1 MLDVPS
7 GHPGHPPLTRPVTF
21 LGWLARREAGV
32 LLLAVV
38 LAVVESVALAAVP
51 YLLGTALDEGLADGL
66 SPALLR
72 TCGLLVLVGLVG
84 AGASALGHI
93 GEIGAWLH
101 GAFRTSRLVGHHVTR
116 TGDAISDELPTG
128 EVVSTV
134 ASDAFHIGNMMEV
147 FPRFVGSV
155 VAYVVVAVVVL
166 QQSVPLGLAILVGLP
181 VTTTVLA
188 LLVRPL
194 HARQAVHREA
204 SGRLTT
210 LGSDTVSGLRV
221 LRGIGGEDV
230 FAARYAEQ
238 SQRVRAAGVGVASTS
253 AVLQALQVLL
263 PGLFVAG
270 VVWFGAH
277 LALRGEITA
286 GQLVAFYGYTAFLA
300 EPLRAAT
307 QFVQMFTRARVG
319 ARKVIAV
326 LKVQPAAGTVAES
339 EAADAAGTA
348 DAASAAD
355 STGAAADPAGAGT
368 DRTGGRSAR
377 GAGARAAGD
386 LVDLTTGVRIRP
398 GRTTA
403 IVSSRPEHSAAL
415 ATRLGRFDDADGA
428 VTLDGTAL
436 TDLPLAEVRERVV
449 VAGAT
454 PQLFTGR
461 LREELDVRDRGDE
474 GALYRALEVAD
485 AHDVLSSMPDGLDGE
500 ITEKGRSLSGGQRQR
515 VALAR
520 ALLTEAEVLVLVE
533 PTSAVDAHTEARIAA
548 RLVDHRAG
556 RTTVVV
562 TASPLVLEHADEVVL
577 LDGGRERARG
587 THRDLLARAVAGDP
601 DAAAYRLVVTR
612 EAAAADEPAAAAR
625 AHGKDA

>member
-1 MLDVPS
+1 MLDVPR
-7 GHPGHPPLTRPVTF
+7 GHPGHPPLTRPVAL

-32 LLLAVV
+32 LAFAVA
-38 LAVVESVALAAVP
+38 LGIVESVSLAAVP
-51 YLLGTALDEGLADGL
+51 YLLGVALDAGLANGL
-66 SPALLR
+66 SPDLLR
-72 TCGLLVLVGLVG
+72 TCALLLLVGLVG
-84 AGASALGHI
+84 AGASALGHV

-134 ASDAFHIGNMMEV
+134 ATDAFHIGNMMEV

-155 VAYVVVAVVVL
+155 VAYVVVAAVVL
-166 QQSVPLGLAILVGLP
+166 QQSVPLGLVILVGLP
-181 VTTTVLA
+181 LTTTVLA
-188 LLVRPL
+188 VMVRPL
-194 HARQAVHREA
+194 HTRQAAHREA

-253 AVLQALQVLL
+253 AILQALQVLL

-277 LALRGEITA
+277 LALRGQITA

-319 ARKVIAV
+319 ARKVVAV
-326 LKVQPAAGTVAES
+326 LRVQPAAGSVAES
-339 EAADAAGTA
+339 EAADGEA
-348 DAASAAD
+348 DAAAVAA
-355 STGAAADPAGAGT
+355 PA
-368 DRTGGRSAR
+368 RP
-377 GAGARAAGD
+377 AGD
-386 LVDLTTGVRIRP
+386 LVDLASGVRIRP

-403 IVSSRPEHSAAL
+403 IVSPRPDDSAAL
-415 ATRLGRFDDADGA
+415 ATRLGRFDDAAGV
-428 VTLDGTAL
+428 VTLDGTPL
-436 TDLPLAEVRERVV
+436 TKLPLAEVRRRVV

-474 GALYRALEVAD
+474 AALYRALEVAD
-485 AHDVLSSMPDGLDGE
+485 AHDVLDSMPEGLDGPAARRARPAAE
-500 ITEKGRSLSGGQRQR
+500 GGQ
-515 VALAR
+515 ASAR
-520 ALLTEAEVLVLVE
+520 RWRR
-533 PTSAVDAHTEARIAA
+533 SAFSSFLRSRSST
-548 RLVDHRAG
+548 
-556 RTTVVV
+556 
-562 TASPLVLEHADEVVL
+562 
-577 LDGGRERARG
+577 
-587 THRDLLARAVAGDP
+587 AGD
-601 DAAAYRLVVTR
+601 RT
-612 EAAAADEPAAAAR
+612 
-625 AHGKDA
+625 GQT

>member
-1 MLDVPS
+1 VS
-7 GHPGHPPLTRPVTF
+7 F

-51 YLLGTALDEGLADGL
+51 YLLGKALDEGLADGL

-72 TCGLLVLVGLVG
+72 TCGLLVLVGLLG

-155 VAYVVVAVVVL
+155 VAYVVVAAVVL

-326 LKVQPAAGTVAES
+326 LKVRPAAGTVAES
-339 EAADAAGTA
+339 EAAEAGAETGTGHA
-348 DAASAAD
+348 V
-355 STGAAADPAGAGT
+355 GAAA
-368 DRTGGRSAR
+368 R
-377 GAGARAAGD
+377 GSGDRAAGD

-403 IVSSRPEHSAAL
+403 IVSSRPEDSAAL
-415 ATRLGRFDDADGA
+415 ATRLGRFDDAAGA

-436 TDLPLAEVRERVV
+436 RDLPLAEVRERVV

-461 LREELDVRDRGDE
+461 LRDELDVRDRGDE
-474 GALYRALEVAD
+474 TALYRALEVAD

-520 ALLTEAEVLVLVE
+520 ALLTEAETLVLVE

-577 LDGGRERARG
+577 LDGGRERTRG
-587 THRDLLARAVAGDP
+587 THRDLLARANAGDP

-612 EAAAADEPAAAAR
+612 EAASADEAAVAAPGP

>member
-1 MLDVPS
+1 VLDVPR
-7 GHPGHPPLTRPVTF
+7 GHPGHPPLTRPVAL

-32 LLLAVV
+32 LVFAVA
-38 LAVVESVALAAVP
+38 LGIVESVSLAAVP
-51 YLLGTALDEGLADGL
+51 YLLGVALDAGLANGV
-66 SPALLR
+66 SPELLR
-72 TCGLLVLVGLVG
+72 TCALLLVVGLVG
-84 AGASALGHI
+84 AGASALGHV

-134 ASDAFHIGNMMEV
+134 ATDAFHIGNMMEV

-166 QQSVPLGLAILVGLP
+166 QQSVPLGLVILVGLP
-181 VTTTVLA
+181 LTTTVLA
-188 LLVRPL
+188 VMVRPL
-194 HARQAVHREA
+194 HTRQAAHREA

-263 PGLFVAG
+263 PGLFVAA
-270 VVWFGAH
+270 VVWFGAR
-277 LALRGEITA
+277 LALQGQISA

-319 ARKVIAV
+319 ARKVVAV
-326 LKVQPAAGTVAES
+326 LKVQPAAGSIAES
-339 EAADAAGTA
+339 EAADAEDSGTSGDAGEAGA
-348 DAASAAD
+348 D
-355 STGAAADPAGAGT
+355 GAAVAPPST
-368 DRTGGRSAR
+368 AR
-377 GAGARAAGD
+377 PAGD
-386 LVDLTTGVRIRP
+386 LVDLGSGVRIRP

-403 IVSSRPEHSAAL
+403 IVSARPDDSAAL

-428 VTLDGTAL
+428 VTLDGTPL
-436 TDLPLAEVRERVV
+436 TELPLAEVRRHVV

-454 PQLFTGR
+454 PQLFTGH

-474 GALYRALEVAD
+474 AALYRALEVAD
-485 AHDVLSSMPDGLDGE
+485 AHDVLDSMPEGLDGE

-520 ALLTEAEVLVLVE
+520 ALLTEAETLVLVE

-587 THRDLLARAVAGDP
+587 SHRELLARAVAGDP
-601 DAAAYRLVVTR
+601 DAAAYRSVVTR
-612 EAAAADEPAAAAR
+612 QAAADVPAAEKEEVR
-625 AHGKDA
+625 